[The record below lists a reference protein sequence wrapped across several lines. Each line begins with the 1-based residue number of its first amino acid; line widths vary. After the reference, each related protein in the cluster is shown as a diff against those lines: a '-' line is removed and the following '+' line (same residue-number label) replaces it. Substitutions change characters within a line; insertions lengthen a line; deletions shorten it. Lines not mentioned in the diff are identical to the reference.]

1 MAFILQNQIKMMY
14 IIGIIILGLIMSS
27 LLYPEHNLF
36 YIHNLLESKTN
47 QKIMM
52 FVAGAILVGLIVHDL
67 LYLDTLSDN
76 KNVISL
82 RYILELLLALL
93 ISWVPLQ
100 FTLYYMTGV
109 SLYNTLISI
118 PYIIYNIIFPLIFIF
133 ITPVGLLL
141 FRTYLIKNN
150 IQTNT
155 LNILIIFSVMTFVR
169 IIFSHI

>member
-1 MAFILQNQIKMMY
+1 MAFILQNQIKMIY
-14 IIGIIILGLIMSS
+14 IIGIIIIGLIMSS

-36 YIHNLLESKTN
+36 YINDLLKSKTN
-47 QKIMM
+47 EKIMM
-52 FVAGAILVGLIVHDL
+52 GGSGAILIGLIVHDL

-100 FTLYYMTGV
+100 FTLYYMNGI
-109 SLYNTLISI
+109 SLSRLISI